1 MDRTMKIKI
10 AVGVAAAIAVA
21 GGGAAAFAAS
31 EPWSPK
37 EESQAVIDD
46 AAEQLGVQPGELAD
60 ALEQA
65 LENRV
70 DAAVAAGRLTEEQG
84 KALKERLAS
93 GDAPLIF
100 GGLGH
105 HGLGHHG
112 HLGNLDA
119 AAGYLGL
126 TETELRERLSGG
138 DTLAEIAKAEGKT
151 VDDLV
156 QVLVQAASTKL
167 DQAVGDGRLTQAQAN
182 GIKGDL
188 RERIAALVNGE
199 LRGRGLGFRRG
210 FEGFERGHD
219 PFFGPRG

>member
-1 MDRTMKIKI
+1 MDRSMKIKI
-10 AVGVAAAIAVA
+10 AVGVAAVVAVA

-46 AAEQLGVQPGELAD
+46 AAEQLGVQPSELTD

-93 GDAPLIF
+93 GDAPLVF

-105 HGLGHHG
+105 HGLGHH
-112 HLGNLDA
+112 GNLDA

-138 DTLAEIAKAEGKT
+138 DTLAEIAKAEGKA

-156 QVLVQAASTKL
+156 QALVETASAKL
-167 DQAVGDGRLTQAQAN
+167 DQAVEDGRLTQAQVNA
-182 GIKGDL
+182 IKGDL
-188 RERIAALVNGE
+188 RERITALVNGE

-219 PFFGPRG
+219 PFFGPGG